1 MGLLSIQKCCG
12 YPKCLSHV
20 KVAVVRPKSSLD
32 ALVVPRYL
40 GWMIKSGVWMIILV
54 PVDGENGYRSYARS
68 VAEMVDDMGEER
80 RKLESGQRA
89 GFSRGTYS
97 IDGDSIAGSA

>member
-20 KVAVVRPKSSLD
+20 KVAVVR
-32 ALVVPRYL
+32 
-40 GWMIKSGVWMIILV
+40 IKSGVWMIILV

-68 VAEMVDDMGEER
+68 VPEMVDDMGEER